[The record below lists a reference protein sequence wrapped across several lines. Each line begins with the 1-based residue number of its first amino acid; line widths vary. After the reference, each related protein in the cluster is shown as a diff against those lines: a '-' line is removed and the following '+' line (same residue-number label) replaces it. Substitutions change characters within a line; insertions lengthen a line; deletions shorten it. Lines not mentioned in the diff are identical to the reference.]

1 MIISRTPF
9 RISFFGGG
17 TDYPAWIRSHGG
29 SVLATTIDK
38 YCHLVCRYLPPFF
51 DYRYRVVYSRIE
63 NVNSID
69 EILHP
74 AVREVLRFMK
84 IEHGVEVH
92 HDSDLPARSG
102 LGSSSSFTVGF
113 LNALHGLKGE
123 MPSKEQLAQESIHV
137 EQDLLKE
144 TVGSQDQILAAHG
157 GFNHII
163 FHQNGEITVRPVTVS
178 AERLSELNNRLMMF
192 YTGIRRTASDIAD
205 SYAEKVDDNRRQL
218 RIMND
223 LVKEGLSI
231 LSGHSE
237 LEGFGELLH
246 EGWLLK
252 RSLSPKVSNSEI
264 DNLYHSAREAGARGG
279 KIMGAGGGGFFL
291 LYAEPEHQEKIREQ
305 FRDLVYVPF
314 RFEFM
319 GSQIIFIDRHLKTPE
334 LFHECA
340 NENVTPFR
348 ELSASDA
355 Q

>member
-51 DYRYRVVYSRIE
+51 DYRYRVVYSKIE

-205 SYAEKVDDNRRQL
+205 SYAEKIDDNRR
-218 RIMND
+218 
-223 LVKEGLSI
+223 
-231 LSGHSE
+231 
-237 LEGFGELLH
+237 
-246 EGWLLK
+246 
-252 RSLSPKVSNSEI
+252 
-264 DNLYHSAREAGARGG
+264 
-279 KIMGAGGGGFFL
+279 
-291 LYAEPEHQEKIREQ
+291 
-305 FRDLVYVPF
+305 
-314 RFEFM
+314 
-319 GSQIIFIDRHLKTPE
+319 
-334 LFHECA
+334 
-340 NENVTPFR
+340 
-348 ELSASDA
+348 
-355 Q
+355 